1 MTQTKAQKSGSWTP
15 QIQKKA
21 PSLAPPPIVVQRD
34 AVAAPTTETPLP
46 EYTPLESNALQNHPL
61 MGNISDLPPIQTKLT
76 IGAPGD
82 KYEQEADT
90 IARKVVSQINSP
102 VAQAKP
108 ATKVLQRQ
116 PVGRDITVS
125 PFAGMMQAKEAIGGG
140 PASSELESSI
150 NRAKGGGQALDAGLQ
165 RSMGQAMGAD
175 FSGVRV
181 HTDANSDQLNQ
192 SIQAKAFTTGQDIF
206 FKQGQYDPGS
216 KDGQELIAHELTH
229 TIQQGSS
236 STIQRKTQNIPQ
248 LSSIDTRAIISTKAE
263 DIQELIIKYNQIKLD
278 DKNFDRQKEI
288 LLKIHTIATAWLESD
303 ADSAKKTKKQEVI
316 YTLNKAREEFTAVDV
331 QKTEKVT
338 DVTQDNQGTLGR
350 TGVSNAL
357 ISPIYDSELYAEI
370 YGSVLSKLG
379 VGRGAW
385 RRSDELNQFRQNLK
399 DAARTQA
406 ASDIE
411 NSINQELTNKQM
423 SVGDAHKEYI
433 KMKANVE
440 AYGLA
445 KGSVDEVMKQQA
457 EKIVEDVI
465 PKVATILDLRKAA
478 NERAIEKTSSLIS
491 KDPDLQ
497 NPDSIKA
504 IKKAAVEAAT
514 QKAQSIL
521 SQKEPAAVEIARK
534 ITKGDPLRRGE
545 QLLTEKVIDQTKTDR
560 VGIRAIQKVIEA
572 DTLTQGFDKI
582 ASLIDAN
589 ASAPGTSVSLQIELR
604 IKDPMTGGYFI
615 SQFIG
620 EASKEQEEGEPLEVS
635 LRSEFSLGGGWE
647 RFGLDLNA
655 QVGFFFES
663 TATDTKKAVGL
674 ISYGL
679 YRTLQTKNLDSTV
692 ANAIWGYGGK
702 SQLKNKGK
710 EAETWAT
717 AMEEYLFKNA
727 QGNINETSKV
737 EVGALL
743 KGKAEANLG
752 FATGELEA
760 KVSYAKQYSAASIGG
775 ATAVG
780 KSKNQTQLNQAFAG
794 KNVTYIE
801 VNGKMEALK
810 EFAGGEAGV
819 KFGWDGTTFKSAE
832 IEAAGFLSSA
842 LGKGGKDYGTVMNH
856 VCKAIAGYVTSLAA
870 IGKKAYNVAKNKAKT
885 TAEQGGEIAGIFSD
899 LGMMAV
905 TIGDEVG
912 AEWGSKIVN
921 VAGEEVGQDIIKSTA
936 TEAAMNPLL
945 DIKQQ
950 LKIGGG
956 LSWESGE
963 GWKINVY
970 LSQVK
975 GIAVDTGSLLGEVFR
990 LKIEGETT
998 NKIVSKTFEF

>member
-1 MTQTKAQKSGSWTP
+1 MMTTTKAQKSGSWTP

-34 AVAAPTTETPLP
+34 AVAAPTSEAPLP
-46 EYTPLESNALQNHPL
+46 EYTPLEPNALQNHPL

-102 VAQAKP
+102 TAQAKP
-108 ATKVLQRQ
+108 TTKVLQRQ
-116 PVGRDITVS
+116 PIGRDITVS
-125 PFAGMMQAKEAIGGG
+125 PFAGMMQAKEAIAGG
-140 PASSELESSI
+140 PASQDLESSI
-150 NRAKGGGQALDAGLQ
+150 NRAKGGGQPLDAGLQ
-165 RSMGQAMGAD
+165 QSMGQAMGAD

-181 HTDANSDQLNQ
+181 HTDSSANNLSQ
-192 SIQAKAFTTGQDIF
+192 SIQAKAFTTGQDVF
-206 FKQGQYDPGS
+206 FAQGQYDPGS

-229 TIQQGSS
+229 TIQQSS
-236 STIQRKTQNIPQ
+236 ASTIQRKTKNIPQ
-248 LSSIDTRAIISTKAE
+248 LSSIDTRALISTKAE
-263 DIQELIIKYNQIKLD
+263 DLQGLIIKYNQIKQD
-278 DKNFDRQKEI
+278 DKNFDLQKEI
-288 LLKIHTIATAWLESD
+288 LSKIKEIATAWLESD
-303 ADSAKKTKKQEVI
+303 ADSAKKTKKPEVI
-316 YTLNKAREEFTAVDV
+316 DTRTRAEEELAEVAR
-331 QKTEKVT
+331 QKEEKVA
-338 DVTQDNQGTLGR
+338 DVTQDDRGTLGK

-357 ISPIYDSELYAEI
+357 IDPIYDSELYAEI
-370 YGSVLSKLG
+370 YGAVLSKLG

-385 RRSDELNQFRQNLK
+385 RRSDELNQFRQKLK

-406 ASDIE
+406 ATDIE
-411 NSINQELTNKQM
+411 QSINHQSL
-423 SVGDAHKEYI
+423 SGDARKEYI

-445 KGSVDEVMKQQA
+445 KGSVDQVMKQQA
-457 EKIVEDVI
+457 EKIVDNVI
-465 PKVATILDLRKAA
+465 PKVSTVLDLRKAA
-478 NERAIEKTSSLIS
+478 NERAIDKTRSLIS
-491 KDPDLQ
+491 KDPELQ
-497 NPDSIKA
+497 NQDNIKA
-504 IKKAAVEAAT
+504 IKKAAIEAAT
-514 QKAQSIL
+514 QQAKSIL
-521 SQKEPAAVEIARK
+521 SQKEPAAVAIARE
-534 ITKGDPLRRGE
+534 ITKGDPLRQEE
-545 QLLTEKVIDQTKTDR
+545 QALTEKVIDQTKTDR
-560 VGIRAIQKVIEA
+560 VGSRAIQKVIEA
-572 DTLTQGFDKI
+572 DTLTQGFEKI

-589 ASAPGTSVSLQIELR
+589 ASAAGTSVSLNIELR

-620 EASKEQEEGEPLEVS
+620 EASKEQEEETEPLEVS

-702 SQLKNKGK
+702 SQLKHKGK

-727 QGNINETSKV
+727 QGNIDETSKV

-743 KGKAEANLG
+743 KGNAKANLG

-760 KVSYAKQYSAASIGG
+760 KFSYAKQYSAESIGG
-775 ATAVG
+775 TTAVG
-780 KSKNQTQLNQAFAG
+780 KSKDQTQLNQAFAA

-801 VNGKMEALK
+801 VNGKMEALE
-810 EFAGGEAGV
+810 EFAGGQAGV
-819 KFGWDGTTFKSAE
+819 KFGLDGTTFKSVE

-842 LGKGGKDYGTVMNH
+842 LAKGGKDYGTVMNH

-870 IGKKAYNVAKNKAKT
+870 IGKKAYNVAKNKART
-885 TAEQGGEIAGIFSD
+885 TAEKGGEITGIFSD

-921 VAGEEVGQDIIKSTA
+921 VAGEEVGQDIIKITA

-963 GWKINVY
+963 GFKVNVY
-970 LSQVK
+970 VSQVK
-975 GIAVDTGSLLGEVFR
+975 GIAVDTGALLGEVFR
-990 LKIEGETT
+990 LKIKGEAT
-998 NKIVSKTFEF
+998 NKIVSKTF